1 MEVYQTERW
10 HTDSFTYSVPLKN
23 EGNYILILKFSEV
36 YFDSPNQKIFDIA
49 LGKKI
54 LIKDLDIFS
63 RVGKAAAHDEYIEFE
78 LKNKKIYVNKK
89 EVLGAYDANAKNLK
103 IRFLKAAKDNPKINA
118 IVIYKGDL
126 QDKAFQERKKKLEE
140 ENRKRMLEAKKSILT
155 ELRHHPDEIYDED
168 SILNQDDRIFFKEEP
183 SIFNIFF
190 TLQGAYIFIS
200 LAVMLLLNYVLDAF
214 EYSSNSSKRKSVKVN
229 KVD

>member
-1 MEVYQTERW
+1 MDVYQTERW

-36 YFDSPNQKIFDIA
+36 YFDSPLQKIFDVA

-63 RVGKAAAHDEYIEFE
+63 RVGKAAAHDEFVEFE
-78 LKNKKIYVNKK
+78 LKNNKIYVNKR

-126 QDKAFQERKKKLEE
+126 KDKAFQERKKKLDE
-140 ENRKRMLEAKKSILT
+140 ENRKRLQEAKKSILT
-155 ELRHHPDEIYDED
+155 EIRHHPDEIYDED
-168 SILNQDDRIFFKEEP
+168 AILNQDDKIFFREEP
-183 SIFNIFF
+183 SFLNIFF

-200 LAVMLLLNYVLDAF
+200 LAVMLLLNYALDSF
-214 EYSSNSSKRKSVKVN
+214 EFLSNSSKGKRAKVN